1 MNDRTLDGN
10 ALGGLLDDVF
20 AFEIT
25 TARCTCEGCGA
36 VRVVG
41 ALRVYADAPGVVVR
55 CPDCDDVVLRFVRDD
70 GNNRVWLDMRGIR
83 ALQIRSAP

>member
-25 TARCTCEGCGA
+25 TARCTCEGCGE
-36 VRVVG
+36 VRDVG

-55 CPDCDDVVLRFVRDD
+55 CPGCEDVMLRFVRD
-70 GNNRVWLDMRGIR
+70 NERVWLDMRGVR
-83 ALQIRSAP
+83 VLQIRAGG

>member
-1 MNDRTLDGN
+1 MNDRMLDGN

-25 TARCTCEGCGA
+25 TARCTCEGCGV

-41 ALRVYADAPGVVVR
+41 ALHVYADAPGVVVR
-55 CPDCDDVVLRFVRDD
+55 CPDCDDVVLRFTRD
-70 GNNRVWLDMRGIR
+70 NNRVWLDMRGIR
-83 ALQIRSAP
+83 ALQIHSTG

>member
-10 ALGGLLDDVF
+10 ALGGPLDDVF

-36 VRVVG
+36 VRDVG

-55 CPDCDDVVLRFVRDD
+55 CPDCDDVVLRFMRDD
-70 GNNRVWLDMRGIR
+70 NNRVWLDMRGVR
-83 ALQIRSAP
+83 VLQIQTAG

>member
-1 MNDRTLDGN
+1 
-10 ALGGLLDDVF
+10 
-20 AFEIT
+20 
-25 TARCTCEGCGA
+25 

>member
-20 AFEIT
+20 VFEIT

-36 VRVVG
+36 VRAVG
-41 ALRVYADAPGVVVR
+41 ALRVYVDAPGVVVR
-55 CPDCDDVVLRFVRDD
+55 CPDCDKVALRFVRDD
-70 GNNRVWLDMRGIR
+70 DTNRVWLDMRGIR
-83 ALQIRSAP
+83 VLQIHSAE

>member
-10 ALGGLLDDVF
+10 VLGGLLDDVF

-55 CPDCDDVVLRFVRDD
+55 CPGCDDVVFRFMRDD
-70 GNNRVWLDMRGIR
+70 NNRVWLDMRGVR
-83 ALQIRSAP
+83 VLHIRSTG

>member
-41 ALRVYADAPGVVVR
+41 ALRVYADAPGVVVS
-55 CPDCDDVVLRFVRDD
+55 CPGCDGVVFRFVRDD
-70 GNNRVWLDMRGIR
+70 NNRVWLDMRGIR
-83 ALQIRSAP
+83 VLHIHSAG

>member
-1 MNDRTLDGN
+1 MNERTLDGN

-36 VRVVG
+36 VRDVG
-41 ALRVYADAPGVVVR
+41 ALHVYADAPGVVVR
-55 CPDCDDVVLRFVRDD
+55 CPGCEDVVLRFVRDD
-70 GNNRVWLDMRGIR
+70 RGRVWLDMRGAR
-83 ALQIRSAP
+83 VLEFRTAG

>member
-25 TARCTCEGCGA
+25 TAHGTCEECGA
-36 VRVVG
+36 ARAVG
-41 ALRVYADAPGVVVR
+41 ALHVYADAPGVVVR
-55 CPDCDDVVLRFVRDD
+55 CPDCGAVLLRFVRAD
-70 GNNRVWLDMRGIR
+70 GRLWLDMRGLR
-83 ALQIRSAP
+83 VLQVRVAE